1 MRISDWSSDV
11 CSSDLAYDHGATGL
25 QARLDR
31 YRAEA
36 GGTKRL
42 CAVRQHRAFDPVR
55 ILEADPAARVD
66 RRTSAGGERHMGA
79 VRARLADR
87 AVEHLPHHPLRAVR
101 AEAGVSEPAGRSTV
115 SAPVPPAV
123 LDRKSVVSGK
133 SLSERVVPGGR
144 RSINKKKK

>member
-55 ILEADPAARVD
+55 LLEAAPAARVD
-66 RRTSAGGERHMGA
+66 RRTSAGGERHLG
-79 VRARLADR
+79 
-87 AVEHLPHHPLRAVR
+87 
-101 AEAGVSEPAGRSTV
+101 AGR
-115 SAPVPPAV
+115 A
-123 LDRKSVVSGK
+123 DRKSAVVGK
-133 SLSERVVPGGR
+133 SGGGR
-144 RSINKKKK
+144 VALGGSSSMKTNINGQK

>member
-66 RRTSAGGERHMGA
+66 RRTSAGGERHLGA

-87 AVEHLPHHPLRAVR
+87 AFEHLPHQPLRAVR
-101 AEAGVSEPAGRSTV
+101 AETGVSEPAGRSAERRVGKTGV
-115 SAPVPPAV
+115 S
-123 LDRKSVVSGK
+123 SGK
-133 SLSERVVPGGR
+133 YGWGP
-144 RSINKKKK
+144 